1 MNVTHFRPL
10 TKSQTKSNWKRPKEE
25 VDDTDSDS
33 SVVSVVPEKI
43 TSDHSSDL
51 IVSDDDSGTEEISL
65 EYSILPVVENDLI
78 DDL

>member
-10 TKSQTKSNWKRPKEE
+10 TKSQTKSNWKRLKEE

-33 SVVSVVPEKI
+33 SVVPEKL